1 MKTQAILLTALGLAF
16 AAHGGTV
23 VSGLGADAAAN
34 RAAIQRAVDDAS
46 AAGGGRVEIPPGT
59 WPTGSIELKSGVEL
73 HLPKGATLKGSVNRA
88 DYNANDAFP
97 ENFWSD
103 GEEWSGGHLIWAR
116 CADDIAITGEGTIN
130 GNGPAF
136 FGEPEEDSRWPFY
149 KYGLKLQPIDR
160 EWFRPGPMVAIF
172 RCRRVRLAGVSLDD
186 TPAWTCHIRC
196 CDGVDI
202 RGVRINADV
211 TIANSD
217 GFSIDCSRNVTVA
230 DCTLHTGDDGFAI
243 RASCKLH
250 AATNFCENIAITNC
264 DVWSCC
270 HGIRYG
276 IGTGTIRNVRVD
288 DTRIHEAALPGI
300 HFTPAWVD
308 AGRNCYIEDIV
319 HRNCLVADCVR
330 GVGGG
335 PSGGDSKVTGIRF
348 ENCVFRSLLPIQ
360 LAGGERCQFTFVDCV
375 REPIERVAVRHHRG
389 WHEYDILVKHSV
401 FAEVSGDTDRIRIEN
416 CLPRPFGERG
426 VLMLCFDDRNFAD
439 WERAIPLFA
448 KYGAH
453 ATFFVNGEFTPDAV
467 RAAKK
472 LLEAGHSIGL
482 HGLNHANVPD
492 LITEKGAAAYFAAEI
507 DKPKRQCDVS
517 YIPVRSFAYP
527 NNSRN
532 DESDK
537 VLEQRFLRLRAGIP
551 GVRPYDP
558 KGEKRGELKPLVS
571 DERLFFPVAELPKRR
586 VLGGVILGEAY
597 ATDIE
602 DVVACVKRAGERK
615 EALLFTSHGIHPDAK
630 HIDMKT
636 EWLEKILAA
645 AKEADVSVL
654 AFDEIPLE

>member
-1 MKTQAILLTALGLAF
+1 MKTQAILLAALGTAF
-16 AAHGGTV
+16 AVRGGTV
-23 VSGLGADAAAN
+23 ISGLGADAAAN
-34 RAAIQRAVDDAS
+34 RAVIQRAVDAAN

-103 GEEWSGGHLIWAR
+103 SEEWSGGHLVWANN
-116 CADDIAITGEGTIN
+116 AEDISITGEGAIN
-130 GNGPAF
+130 GSGPEF

-149 KYGLKLQPIDR
+149 KYGLKLHPLDR
-160 EWFRPGPMVAIF
+160 EWFRPGPMVALF

-186 TPAWTCHIRC
+186 TPAWTCHVRC

-202 RGVRINADV
+202 RGVRINADI

-243 RASCKLH
+243 RAACRLH
-250 AATNFCENIAITNC
+250 AATNLCENIIVTNC
-264 DVWSCC
+264 DIWSCC
-270 HGIRYG
+270 YGIRYG
-276 IGTGTIRNVRVD
+276 IGTGTIRNVRVE
-288 DTRIHEAALPGI
+288 DTRIHEAASAGVG
-300 HFTPAWVD
+300 FTPAWIVTE
-308 AGRNCYIEDIV
+308 RNCYIEDIA
-319 HRNCLVADCVR
+319 HRGCLVADCVH
-330 GVGGG
+330 GVSGG

-348 ENCVFRSLLPIQ
+348 EKCVFRTLLPIW
-360 LAGGERCQFTFVDCV
+360 LTGGKRCQFTFADCV
-375 REPIERVAVRHHRG
+375 REPITRVAVRHRRG
-389 WHEYDILVKHSV
+389 WRENEILAKRSA
-401 FAEVSGDTDRIRIEN
+401 FAEIAGDTDRIRIEN
-416 CLPRPFGERG
+416 CLPRPFGSCG
-426 VLMLCFDDRNFAD
+426 VLALCFDDRNFED

-453 ATFFVNGEFTPDAV
+453 ATFFVSGEFTPDAV
-467 RAAKK
+467 RASKK

-482 HGLNHANVPD
+482 HGLNHRDVPE
-492 LITEKGAAAYFAAEI
+492 LIAQKGADAYFAAEI
-507 DKPKRQCDVS
+507 DRPKRQCDVA

-527 NNSRN
+527 NNRRD
-532 DESDK
+532 DETDK
-537 VLEQRFLRLRAGIP
+537 VLERRFARLRAGIP

-558 KGEKRGELKPLVS
+558 RGEKRGELMPLVS
-571 DERLFFPVAELPKRR
+571 DERVFFPVAELPRRR

-597 ATDIE
+597 ATDID
-602 DVVACVKRAGERK
+602 DVVACVKRAGARK
-615 EALLFTSHGIHPDAK
+615 EALVFTSHGIRPDAK
-630 HIDMKT
+630 HIHMKT

-645 AKEADVSVL
+645 AKEADVAVL
-654 AFDEIPLE
+654 AFDEIPVY

>member
-1 MKTQAILLTALGLAF
+1 MKSHAILLTAVGLAF
-16 AAHGGTV
+16 AAPGGTV

-97 ENFWSD
+97 ENFWSNS
-103 GEEWSGGHLIWAR
+103 EEWSGGHLVWAR
-116 CADDIAITGEGTIN
+116 DAEDISITGEGAIN
-130 GNGPAF
+130 GSGPEF

-160 EWFRPGPMVAIF
+160 EWFRPGPMVALF

-186 TPAWTCHIRC
+186 TPAWTCHVRC

-264 DVWSCC
+264 DIWSCC
-270 HGIRYG
+270 YGIRYG
-276 IGTGTIRNVRVD
+276 IGTGTIRNVRVE
-288 DTRIHEAALPGI
+288 DTRIHEAAGAGVG
-300 HFTPAWVD
+300 FTPAWID
-308 AGRNCYIEDIV
+308 AGRNCYIEDIA
-319 HRNCLVADCVR
+319 HRGCLVADCVH
-330 GVGGG
+330 GVDGG

-348 ENCVFRSLLPIQ
+348 EKCVFRTLLPIW
-360 LAGGERCQFTFVDCV
+360 LTGGKRCQFTFADCV
-375 REPIERVAVRHHRG
+375 REPITRVAVRHRRG
-389 WHEYDILVKHSV
+389 WHENEILAKRSA
-401 FAEVSGDTDRIRIEN
+401 FAEIAGDADRIRIEN
-416 CLPRPFGERG
+416 CLPRPFGSCG
-426 VLMLCFDDRNFAD
+426 VLALCFDDRNFED

-453 ATFFVNGEFTPDAV
+453 ATFFVSGEFTPDAV
-467 RAAKK
+467 RASKK

-482 HGLNHANVPD
+482 HGLNHRDVPE
-492 LITEKGAAAYFAAEI
+492 LIAQKGAGAYFAAEI
-507 DKPKRQCDVS
+507 DRPKRQCDVA

-527 NNSRN
+527 NNRRD
-532 DESDK
+532 DETDK
-537 VLEQRFLRLRAGIP
+537 VLGRRFARLRAGIP

-558 KGEKRGELKPLVS
+558 RGEKRGELMPLVS
-571 DERLFFPVAELPKRR
+571 DERVFFPVAELPRRR

-597 ATDIE
+597 ATDID
-602 DVVACVKRAGERK
+602 DVVACVKRAGARK
-615 EALLFTSHGIHPDAK
+615 EALVFTSHGIRPDAK
-630 HIDMKT
+630 HIHMKT

-645 AKEADVSVL
+645 AKEADVAVL
-654 AFDEIPLE
+654 AFDEIPVY